1 MRPTIAPRT
10 AVCWRLV
17 LAVSLAALV
26 AAGCS
31 GESGPSQAELD
42 AQAKREAAAA
52 AAAAVHARSVNEIRE
67 TRLSNLQKPD
77 GWLSL
82 VGLHWLKAGNSYVGS
97 GATKGVRLAVGPEEL
112 GMIRLERDGT
122 VTFRATSGSG
132 VMYDGKPAD
141 GGTRRLVT
149 DADGGTPTVVGFN
162 QGDASFIVIKRGEN
176 YGLRVRDALAPTRT
190 RFAGLDYFPIDQAF
204 RFDARFEAHPVGQTI
219 PIVNV
224 LGIEEAMANPG
235 VVVFQKDGVEYR
247 LEAVDEGNGRLF
259 LIFADRTSGHESYAA
274 ARFLYADQPADGGM
288 TVVDFN
294 RAYNPPCAF
303 TEFSTCPM
311 PPPSNRLD
319 LRIEAGEKKPLPLL
333 ASP

>member
-1 MRPTIAPRT
+1 
-10 AVCWRLV
+10 V
-17 LAVSLAALV
+17 
-26 AAGCS
+26 
-31 GESGPSQAELD
+31 
-42 AQAKREAAAA
+42 
-52 AAAAVHARSVNEIRE
+52 RE
-67 TRLSNLQKPD
+67 TRLANLQKPD

-112 GMIRLERDGT
+112 GLIRLERDGT
-122 VTFRATSGSG
+122 VTFRATAGAG
-132 VMYDGKPAD
+132 VLYDGQPAD
-141 GGTRRLVT
+141 GSTRRLVT

-162 QGDASFIVIKRGEN
+162 QGDASFVVIKRGEN

-190 RFAGLDYFPIDQAF
+190 RFPGLDYFDIDPAF
-204 RFDARFEAHPVGQTI
+204 RFDARFEAHPPGQTI
-219 PIVNV
+219 SIVNV

-235 VVVFQKDGVEYR
+235 VVVFQKDGVEFR
-247 LEAVDEGNGRLF
+247 LEAVDEGDGRLF

-274 ARFLYADQPADGGM
+274 ARFLYADQPADGGI

-333 ASP
+333 ASS